1 MNTLHRAGIVLAL
14 LLASAS
20 AAPVTWAATPV
31 AGPSYE
37 QKLAW
42 ILRLEDQRMLRDPV
56 QQPLAV
62 PEPEGKKKKKKPKA
76 PDEPPPMTP
85 DLVAMLKDPD
95 ARIRRRAALGA
106 GRVKLAE
113 AVGALSALMASDPE
127 PEVRQMA
134 AFALGLV
141 GRADAAP
148 AVRTAL
154 NDPSPIVRGR
164 AAEAL
169 GRIGDAPSAAAIG
182 QMVQAYVKA
191 GALATISADEIG
203 YPLSPE
209 TEASRLGLYALVRL
223 KAFDPMAAAILD
235 AAGEPVSRWWP
246 VAYALGRVQDP
257 RAIPALRALVT
268 GEGRYTRGFAA
279 RGLGSLKDPGA
290 FDLLKIVVGD
300 VAREPGPAVEAVR
313 ALGEIGDPKA
323 LPVFLGLLR
332 TPGVSSGIRAE
343 TAIAIGKLRSPAAV
357 DALLD
362 LMSDPA
368 PAVRAQA
375 VKALAAS
382 DPPRFLET
390 LSGLEPDRQW
400 SVRAAVA
407 ESLRSLPVET
417 AAPLL
422 EAMAADQDQRVT
434 PAVLETLTT
443 LKAPRAVAI
452 AYDKLKSPDPVVRA
466 AAARAIGELKPDGA
480 ADVLKQAAAFA
491 DRDSMYVARA
501 AALTALA
508 DFGLPAAD
516 GPLTTALGDHDWA
529 MRLKAAEL
537 LRKLDPTR
545 NVDAKIRPAPTR
557 YEPSTYSSTD
567 VIAPKFSTELFID
580 TDKGTI
586 QVSLAVLDAPL
597 TVRTMIELARSGY
610 FAGVP
615 IHRIVPNFVVQD
627 GDPRGD
633 GEGGPGF
640 TIRDELNER
649 PYLRGTVGMALD
661 WADTGGSQFFI
672 TLSPQPHLDAKY
684 TVIGTVLAGMD
695 VADRL
700 VQGDTI
706 RGIRVWDGVIA
717 MSTPTII
724 KQ

>member
-1 MNTLHRAGIVLAL
+1 
-14 LLASAS
+14 
-20 AAPVTWAATPV
+20 
-31 AGPSYE
+31 
-37 QKLAW
+37 
-42 ILRLEDQRMLRDPV
+42 
-56 QQPLAV
+56 
-62 PEPEGKKKKKKPKA
+62 
-76 PDEPPPMTP
+76 
-85 DLVAMLKDPD
+85 
-95 ARIRRRAALGA
+95 
-106 GRVKLAE
+106 
-113 AVGALSALMASDPE
+113 
-127 PEVRQMA
+127 
-134 AFALGLV
+134 
-141 GRADAAP
+141 
-148 AVRTAL
+148 
-154 NDPSPIVRGR
+154 
-164 AAEAL
+164 
-169 GRIGDAPSAAAIG
+169 
-182 QMVQAYVKA
+182 
-191 GALATISADEIG
+191 
-203 YPLSPE
+203 
-209 TEASRLGLYALVRL
+209 
-223 KAFDPMAAAILD
+223 
-235 AAGEPVSRWWP
+235 
-246 VAYALGRVQDP
+246 
-257 RAIPALRALVT
+257 
-268 GEGRYTRGFAA
+268 
-279 RGLGSLKDPGA
+279 
-290 FDLLKIVVGD
+290 
-300 VAREPGPAVEAVR
+300 
-313 ALGEIGDPKA
+313 
-323 LPVFLGLLR
+323 
-332 TPGVSSGIRAE
+332 
-343 TAIAIGKLRSPAAV
+343 
-357 DALLD
+357 
-362 LMSDPA
+362 
-368 PAVRAQA
+368 

-382 DPPRFLET
+382 DPSRFLET

-407 ESLRSLPVET
+407 ESLRSLPIDTV
-417 AAPLL
+417 APLL
-422 EAMAADQDQRVT
+422 EAMAADQDQRVA

-480 ADVLKQAAAFA
+480 ADVLKQAAAYA
-491 DRDSMYVARA
+491 DRDSTYVARA

-529 MRLKAAEL
+529 MRVKAAEL
-537 LRKLDPTR
+537 LRKLDPSR

-557 YEPSTYSSTD
+557 YDLSTYSSPD

-586 QVSLAVLDAPL
+586 QVGLAVLDAPL

-695 VADRL
+695 VADKL

-706 RGIRVWDGVIA
+706 RAIRVWDGVTA
-717 MSTPTII
+717 MSTPAII

>member
-1 MNTLHRAGIVLAL
+1 VTTLHRASGVLAL
-14 LLASAS
+14 LLASTS
-20 AAPVTWAATPV
+20 ATPVTWAATPV

-56 QQPLAV
+56 QQPVAA
-62 PEPEGKKKKKKPKA
+62 PETDGKKKKKSKA
-76 PDEPPPMTP
+76 PDTPPPTA
-85 DLVAMLKDPD
+85 DLMAMLKDPD

-113 AVGALSALMASDPE
+113 AVGPLSSLLAGDPE

-141 GRADAAP
+141 GRADAAT
-148 AVRTAL
+148 ALRAAL
-154 NDPSPIVRGR
+154 NDQSPIVRGR

-169 GRIGDAPSAAAIG
+169 GLVGDTASAAAIG
-182 QMVQAYVKA
+182 QMAQAYVKG
-191 GALATISADEIG
+191 GALTTVSADELG

-209 TEASRLGLYALVRL
+209 TEATRLGLYALVRL
-223 KAFDPMAAAILD
+223 QAFDPMAAAILD

-246 VAYALGRVQDP
+246 VAFALGRVHDP
-257 RAIPALRALVT
+257 RAIPALRTLVT

-279 RGLGSLKDPGA
+279 RGLGSLKDTGA
-290 FDLLKIVVGD
+290 LDLLTIVVGD

-313 ALGEIGDPKA
+313 ALGEIGDLKA
-323 LPVFLGLLR
+323 LPMFLGLLR
-332 TPGVSSGIRAE
+332 TPGVNPGIRAE
-343 TAIAIGKLRSPAAV
+343 TVAAVGKLRSPDAV

-368 PAVRAQA
+368 PAVRAQS
-375 VKALAAS
+375 VKALAAC
-382 DPPRFLET
+382 DPSRFLET
-390 LSGLEPDRQW
+390 LSGLEPDREW
-400 SVRAAVA
+400 SVRSAVA
-407 ESLRSLPVET
+407 EALGALPVDT

-422 EAMAADQDQRVT
+422 ESMAADQDQRVV

-452 AYDKLKSPDPVVRA
+452 AYDKLKSADPVVRA
-466 AAARAIGELKPDGA
+466 AAARAIGQLKPEGA
-480 ADVLKQAAAFA
+480 ADVLTQAVAYA

-516 GPLTTALGDHDWA
+516 GPLSTALGDHDWA
-529 MRLKAAEL
+529 LRLKAAEL
-537 LRKLDPTR
+537 LRKLDPSR

-557 YEPSTYSSTD
+557 YDQSTYSSMD

-615 IHRIVPNFVVQD
+615 IHRIVSNFVVQD

-695 VADRL
+695 VAEKL

-706 RGIRVWDGVIA
+706 RGVRVWDGVTA

-724 KQ
+724 KP